1 MDRISQEDIRF
12 MTGTE
17 RREAIIEMM
26 QNDHT
31 PVSGTKMASVYGVS
45 RQVIVQDIALIRAA
59 GYDVISTNKGYL
71 LNTPVENKIVERIF
85 KVNHTDEQIEEELF
99 CIVDLGGCIE
109 NTMVN
114 HKVYGHL
121 EAPLNIKSRR
131 NVAEFMTDIQSG
143 KSSPLKNVTSGYHY
157 HTITADS
164 EETMKLIEK
173 MLREKQ
179 FLVE

>member
-1 MDRISQEDIRF
+1 

-26 QNDHT
+26 QKDHA
-31 PVSGTKMASVYGVS
+31 PLSGTKLAGAYGVS

-59 GYDVISTNKGYL
+59 GYDVISTNKGYI
-71 LNTPVENKIVERIF
+71 LNTPVEEKSVERIF
-85 KVNHTDEQIEEELF
+85 KVNHTDEQMEDEL
-99 CIVDLGGCIE
+99 CSIVDLGGCVV
-109 NTMVN
+109 NTMIN

-131 NVAEFMTDIQSG
+131 NVAEFMADIHSG
-143 KSSPLKNVTSGYHY
+143 KSSPLKNVTAGYHY
-157 HTITADS
+157 HTITADG
-164 EETMKLIEK
+164 EETMQLIEN

>member
-1 MDRISQEDIRF
+1 

-17 RREAIIEMM
+17 RREAIVCSM
-26 QNDHT
+26 QKDCL
-31 PVSGTKMASVYGVS
+31 PLSGTKLAAMYGVS

-59 GYDVISTNKGYL
+59 GYDVISTNKGYI
-71 LNTPVENKIVERIF
+71 LNVPAERQNVERVF
-85 KVNHTDEQIEEELF
+85 KVKHTDEQIEDELNS
-99 CIVDLGGCIE
+99 IVDLGGCVV

-121 EAPLNIKSRR
+121 EAPLNIRSRR
-131 NVAEFMTDIQSG
+131 NVNEFLTDIHSG

-157 HTITADS
+157 HTVSAEN
-164 EETMKLIEK
+164 EETLDMIEQ

-179 FLVE
+179 LLVE

>member
-1 MDRISQEDIRF
+1 

-26 QNDHT
+26 KNDLV
-31 PVSGTKMASVYGVS
+31 PLSGTKLASVYGVS

-59 GYDVISTNKGYL
+59 GYDVISTNKGYI
-71 LNTPVENKIVERIF
+71 LNTPVEVNNVERVF
-85 KVNHTDEQIEEELF
+85 KVNHTDEQMEEELC
-99 CIVDLGGCIE
+99 CIVDLGGCVI
-109 NTMVN
+109 NTMIN

-131 NVAEFMTDIQSG
+131 NVAEFMKDIYSG

-164 EETMKLIEK
+164 AETMQLIENV
-173 MLREKQ
+173 LREKK

>member
-1 MDRISQEDIRF
+1 

-17 RREAIIEMM
+17 RRDAIIEMM
-26 QNDHT
+26 QKDQL
-31 PVSGTKMASVYGVS
+31 PLSGTKLASIYGVS

-59 GYDVISTNKGYL
+59 GYDVISTNKGYI
-71 LNTPVENKIVERIF
+71 LNAPLENKSIERIF
-85 KVNHTDEQIEEELF
+85 KMNHTDEQMQDELC
-99 CIVDLGGCIE
+99 CIVDLGGCVV
-109 NTMVN
+109 NTMIN

-131 NVAEFMTDIQSG
+131 NVDEFMKDIYSG

-157 HTITADS
+157 HTVTADS
-164 EETMKLIEK
+164 EETMQLIENALK
-173 MLREKQ
+173 EKK

>member
-1 MDRISQEDIRF
+1 

-17 RREAIIEMM
+17 RREAIIDMM
-26 QNDHT
+26 RKDQT
-31 PVSGTKMASVYGVS
+31 ALSGTKLASVYGVS

-59 GYDVISTNKGYL
+59 GYDVISTNKGYI
-71 LNTPVENKIVERIF
+71 LNIPLENKIVERIF
-85 KVNHTDEQIEEELF
+85 KVKHTDEQMEDEL
-99 CIVDLGGCIE
+99 CSIVDLGGCIV
-109 NTMVN
+109 NTMIN

-121 EAPLNIKSRR
+121 EAPLNIRSRR
-131 NVAEFMTDIQSG
+131 NVADFMADIHSG

-164 EETMKLIEK
+164 EETLQLIEK

-179 FLVE
+179 ILVE

>member
-1 MDRISQEDIRF
+1 

-17 RREAIIEMM
+17 RREAIICKM
-26 QNDHT
+26 QEDNV
-31 PVSGTKMASVYGVS
+31 PLSGTKLASIYGVS

-59 GYDVISTNKGYL
+59 GYDVISTNKGYI
-71 LNTPVENKIVERIF
+71 LNTPVENKIVERVF
-85 KVNHTDEQIEEELF
+85 KVIHSDEQMEDEL
-99 CIVDLGGCIE
+99 CSIVDLGGCIV
-109 NTMVN
+109 NTMIN

-131 NVAEFMTDIQSG
+131 NVAEFMKDIRSG

-164 EETMKLIEK
+164 EETLELIEK

-179 FLVE
+179 ILVE

>member
-1 MDRISQEDIRF
+1 

-17 RREAIIEMM
+17 RRKAIIEMM
-26 QNDHT
+26 QKDHA
-31 PVSGTKMASVYGVS
+31 PLSGTKLACVYGVS
-45 RQVIVQDIALIRAA
+45 RQAIVQDIALIRAA
-59 GYDVISTNKGYL
+59 GYDVISTNRGYI
-71 LNTPVENKIVERIF
+71 LNAPIENKRAERIF
-85 KVNHTDEQIEEELF
+85 KVNHTDEQMEDELC
-99 CIVDLGGCIE
+99 CIVDLGGCVV

-121 EAPLNIKSRR
+121 EAPLNIRSRR
-131 NVAEFMTDIQSG
+131 NVNEFMTDIYSG

-164 EETMKLIEK
+164 EETIDLIEK
-173 MLREKQ
+173 ALREKQ

>member
-1 MDRISQEDIRF
+1 

-17 RREAIIEMM
+17 RRQAIIERM
-26 QNDHT
+26 QKDHL
-31 PVSGTKMASVYGVS
+31 PLSGTKLACAYDVS

-59 GYDVISTNKGYL
+59 GYDVISTNKGYI
-71 LNTPVENKIVERIF
+71 LNVPVDNKIVERIF
-85 KVNHTDEQIEEELF
+85 KVNHTDEQMEEELF
-99 CIVDLGGCIE
+99 SIVDLGGCVV
-109 NTMVN
+109 NTMIN

-131 NVAEFMTDIQSG
+131 NVAEFMTDIYSG

-164 EETMKLIEK
+164 EETMQLIEK
-173 MLREKQ
+173 TLRDKQ

>member
-1 MDRISQEDIRF
+1 

-17 RREAIIEMM
+17 RREAIICKM
-26 QNDHT
+26 QEDNV
-31 PVSGTKMASVYGVS
+31 PLSGTKLASIYGVS

-59 GYDVISTNKGYL
+59 GYDVISTNKGYI
-71 LNTPVENKIVERIF
+71 LNTPVENKIVERVF
-85 KVNHTDEQIEEELF
+85 KVIHSDEQMEDEL
-99 CIVDLGGCIE
+99 CSIVDLGGCIV
-109 NTMVN
+109 NTMIN

-131 NVAEFMTDIQSG
+131 NVADFMKDIRSG

-164 EETMKLIEK
+164 EETLDLIEK

-179 FLVE
+179 ILVE

>member
-1 MDRISQEDIRF
+1 

-26 QNDHT
+26 QKDHA
-31 PVSGTKMASVYGVS
+31 PLSGTKLASAYGVS

-59 GYDVISTNKGYL
+59 GYDVISTNKGYI
-71 LNTPVENKIVERIF
+71 LNTSVEEKSVERIF
-85 KVNHTDEQIEEELF
+85 KVNHTDEQMEDEL
-99 CIVDLGGCIE
+99 CSIVDLGGCIV
-109 NTMVN
+109 NTMIN

-131 NVAEFMTDIQSG
+131 NVAEFMEDIHSG
-143 KSSPLKNVTSGYHY
+143 KSSPLKNVTAGYHY

-164 EETMKLIEK
+164 EETMQLIEK
-173 MLREKQ
+173 MLQEKQ

>member
-1 MDRISQEDIRF
+1 

-26 QNDHT
+26 KSDN
-31 PVSGTKMASVYGVS
+31 VALSGTKLARLHGVS

-59 GYDVISTNKGYL
+59 GYDVISTNKGYI
-71 LNTPVENKIVERIF
+71 LNTPVETRSVERVF
-85 KVNHTDEQIEEELF
+85 KVNHSDEQIEEEL
-99 CIVDLGGCIE
+99 CSIVDLGGCIV
-109 NTMVN
+109 NTMIN

-131 NVAEFMTDIQSG
+131 NVIEFMEDIHSG

-157 HTITADS
+157 HTISADS
-164 EETMKLIEK
+164 EETLDLIENT
-173 MLREKQ
+173 LRNKQ
-179 FLVE
+179 ILVE

>member
-1 MDRISQEDIRF
+1 

-26 QNDHT
+26 KND
-31 PVSGTKMASVYGVS
+31 PVPLSGTKLASVYGVS

-59 GYDVISTNKGYL
+59 GYDVISTNKGYI
-71 LNTPVENKIVERIF
+71 LNTPVEVNNVERVF
-85 KVNHTDEQIEEELF
+85 KVNHTDEQMEEELC
-99 CIVDLGGCIE
+99 CIVDLGGCVV
-109 NTMVN
+109 NTMIN

-131 NVAEFMTDIQSG
+131 NGAEFMKDIYSG

-164 EETMKLIEK
+164 TETMQLIENV
-173 MLREKQ
+173 LREKK

>member
-1 MDRISQEDIRF
+1 

-17 RREAIIEMM
+17 RREAIIDMM
-26 QNDHT
+26 RKDQT
-31 PVSGTKMASVYGVS
+31 ALSGTKLASIYKVS

-59 GYDVISTNKGYL
+59 GYDVISTNKGYI
-71 LNTPVENKIVERIF
+71 LNMPVDNEIVEHIF
-85 KVNHTDEQIEEELF
+85 KVNHTDEQIEDEL
-99 CIVDLGGCIE
+99 CSIVDLGGKIV

-131 NVAEFMTDIQSG
+131 NVAEFMEDMQNG
-143 KSSPLKNVTSGYHY
+143 KSSPLKNITSGYHY

-164 EETMKLIEK
+164 EETMNLIEK

>member
-1 MDRISQEDIRF
+1 

-17 RREAIIEMM
+17 RREAIIRKM
-26 QNDHT
+26 QEDSA
-31 PVSGTKMASVYGVS
+31 PLSGTKLASMYGVS

-59 GYDVISTNKGYL
+59 GYDVISTNKGYI
-71 LNTPVENKIVERIF
+71 LNNVMENKAAERVF
-85 KVNHTDEQIEEELF
+85 KVKHTDEQMEDEL
-99 CIVDLGGCIE
+99 CSIVDLGGCIV
-109 NTMVN
+109 NTMIN

-131 NVAEFMTDIQSG
+131 NVTEFMNDIYSG

-157 HTITADS
+157 HRISADS
-164 EETMKLIEK
+164 EETLDLIES

-179 FLVE
+179 ILVE

>member
-1 MDRISQEDIRF
+1 

-17 RREAIIEMM
+17 RREAIISKM
-26 QNDHT
+26 QEDCA
-31 PVSGTKMASVYGVS
+31 PLSGTKLASMYGVS

-59 GYDVISTNKGYL
+59 GYDVISTNRGYI
-71 LNTPVENKIVERIF
+71 LNASAKIEKVERVF
-85 KVNHTDEQIEEELF
+85 KVYHTDEQMEDEL
-99 CIVDLGGCIE
+99 CSIVDLGGCIV
-109 NTMVN
+109 NTMIN

-121 EAPLNIKSRR
+121 EAPLNIRSRR
-131 NVAEFMTDIQSG
+131 NVAEFMKDIHSG

-164 EETMKLIEK
+164 EETLELIEQ

-179 FLVE
+179 ILVE

>member
-1 MDRISQEDIRF
+1 

-17 RREAIIEMM
+17 RREAIICKM
-26 QNDHT
+26 QEDNV
-31 PVSGTKMASVYGVS
+31 PLSGTKLASIYGVS

-59 GYDVISTNKGYL
+59 GYDVISTNKGYI
-71 LNTPVENKIVERIF
+71 LNTPVENKIVERVF
-85 KVNHTDEQIEEELF
+85 KVIHSDEQMEDEL
-99 CIVDLGGCIE
+99 CSIVDLGGCIV
-109 NTMVN
+109 NTMIN

-131 NVAEFMTDIQSG
+131 NVADFMKDIRSG

-164 EETMKLIEK
+164 EETLELIEK

-179 FLVE
+179 ILVE